1 MICSFALTLESRPQ
15 ARNAAAGKAEAADLG
30 SCSQTNPFK
39 SANKLIQISFV
50 PTKCIN
56 NAAVAAGTGQSRGTV
71 TERG

>member
-1 MICSFALTLESRPQ
+1 MICSFALTLESRLQ
-15 ARNAAAGKAEAADLG
+15 AQNVAAGKAEPADLG

-56 NAAVAAGTGQSRGTV
+56 NAAVATGAGESWGTV